1 MSPETEKLV
10 KMAQSRGCLSA
21 AQREMILNK
30 AREMGDD
37 TTEVEFILSA
47 LPENAGAQAQQN
59 STTQQP
65 PRQQTYQQPSANQQ
79 QYQQQYAQPNT
90 GIQKPPYATAAFV
103 LSICSIP
110 LGLLSFIDHL
120 DFLVLFGFAAGI
132 VALFF
137 SINLKKLI
145 AENPEQY
152 ADNNIKTTWILSIIG
167 TAINAVMIA
176 MAIIMFQIL
185 DNQGRILVW

>member
-79 QYQQQYAQPNT
+79 QYAQPNT
-90 GIQKPPYATAAFV
+90 GIQKPKYATAAFV

-110 LGLLSFIDHL
+110 LGLLSLIDHL
-120 DFLVLFGFAAGI
+120 NFLVLFGFAAGI

-152 ADNNIKTTWILSIIG
+152 ADNNIKTSWILSIIG
-167 TAINAVMIA
+167 TAINAVIIA
-176 MAIIMFQIL
+176 ISIIMFQIAY
-185 DNQGRILVW
+185 

>member
-79 QYQQQYAQPNT
+79 PQYQQHYSQPNT
-90 GIQKPPYATAAFV
+90 GIQKPKYSTAAFV

-110 LGLLSFIDHL
+110 LGLLSLIDHL
-120 DFLVLFGFAAGI
+120 NFLVLFGFAAGI

-167 TAINAVMIA
+167 TAINAVIIA
-176 MAIIMFQIL
+176 MSIIMFQIAY
-185 DNQGRILVW
+185 